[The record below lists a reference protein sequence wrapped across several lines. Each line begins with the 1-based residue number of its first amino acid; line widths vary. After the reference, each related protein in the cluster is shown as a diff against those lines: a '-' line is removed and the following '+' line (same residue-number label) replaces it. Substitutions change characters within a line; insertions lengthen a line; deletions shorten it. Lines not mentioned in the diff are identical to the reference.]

1 MKIALGTV
9 QFGKTYGVANTN
21 GQVEKTKYNNSC

>member
-21 GQVEKTKYNNSC
+21 GQVEKTEVKNI